1 MVHMTRRIRVLLI
14 GGLVA
19 IGAMTAVPVSAS
31 APVRFGPN
39 TYDYNFIGFNCDG
52 FDIQIAGA
60 GTDRAT
66 VFFDGSGNVV
76 KFAIYGR
83 FPHDVLTNTVTG
95 RSVIVR
101 AEFNE
106 FFEPIPGTDEF
117 SKTVV
122 GFRYMV
128 NEPGSGTTIKEVGKI
143 SFADLQQLVVTFQ
156 AGKHDLALDE
166 ALLGAFCTTLA

>member
-1 MVHMTRRIRVLLI
+1 MVHMSRRIRVLLI

-19 IGAMTAVPVSAS
+19 IGTMTAVPVSANTQ
-31 APVRFGPN
+31 VRFGPN
-39 TYDYNFIGFNCDG
+39 TYDYDFIGFNCDG
-52 FDIQIAGA
+52 FDIQIAGT

-66 VFFDGSGNVV
+66 LFFDGSGNVL
-76 KFAIYGR
+76 KLAIYGR

-95 RSVIVR
+95 RSIIVR
-101 AEFNE
+101 AEFSE
-106 FFEPIPGTDEF
+106 FIEPIPGTDEF

-128 NEPGSGTTIKEVGKI
+128 NEPGSGTTIQEVGRI
-143 SFADLQQLVVTFQ
+143 SFADVQQLVVTFQ

-166 ALLGAFCTTLA
+166 ALLGTFCSALA